1 MIEDKV
7 KNLQKEDAEWNLWA
21 EHTKKKMPCSV
32 KSMNLH

>member
-21 EHTKKKMPCSV
+21 VATRKKMQCFV
-32 KSMNLH
+32 RNMNLH